1 MILYSTGCPRCRV
14 LQRKLDEAGISYEV
28 NSNIERMTAL
38 GLRSAPAL
46 EVDCGRFFNN
56 EDKEM

>member
-28 NSNIERMTAL
+28 NSDIERMKAL

-46 EVDCGRFFNN
+46 EDFLIRRCN
-56 EDKEM
+56 EF

>member
-28 NSNIERMTAL
+28 NSNIERMKAL

-46 EVDCGRFFNN
+46 EVEDFLIRRCN
-56 EDKEM
+56 EF